1 MTARPMPACQATPRC
16 CDCSL
21 PAALSQLLAHM
32 NGWGIFTALAAPTTL
47 AAAAMASS
55 TARLSVISGG
65 YGTCKE
71 DG

>member
-1 MTARPMPACQATPRC
+1 
-16 CDCSL
+16 
-21 PAALSQLLAHM
+21 M

-55 TARLSVISGG
+55 TARLSVTSGG
-65 YGTCKE
+65 YGTCQE